1 LAIALTKPPFEAVVV
16 GPSSEIE
23 AAAAAGVIG
32 SSGECGL
39 VVCTFFGHVPLKN
52 APLRVLRRLDLVPE
66 VWTMADANS
75 ENPEWK
81 LIIAQR

>member
-23 AAAAAGVIG
+23 AAGVIG
-32 SSGECGL
+32 SSGEWGL

-75 ENPEWK
+75 ENPELK
-81 LIIAQR
+81 LVIAQR